1 MTPLSTIGVSIG
13 ITFWLLFAGSE
24 STAGSLYRCMTEADG
39 TIYTDNPVQLERCSP
54 ITASGAVTSLAT
66 VSSGGPSTSTSP
78 DPLPMTQAPPEST
91 VIMPPPEFLPQPTDV
106 PPPGAAPASPPCLV
120 GINPLN
126 PFSGPPCPSAD
137 AGPSATITMPLGPG
151 APP

>member
-78 DPLPMTQAPPEST
+78 DPLPMTEAPPEST
-91 VIMPPPEFLPQPTDV
+91 VIMPPPESSPQTTAL
-106 PPPGAAPASPPCLV
+106 PPPSAAPSSPPCLV

-126 PFSGPPCPSAD
+126 PFSAPPCPSAD

-151 APP
+151 TLP